1 MSFFKN
7 IFQTKEPPIKSNE
20 EFWDWF
26 KKNESTFA
34 KVVKEQND
42 IENNFFAKLAPKL
55 NELKDGFYYLT
66 GMFDKNTVEL
76 VLTPDGVINN
86 IVFVEE
92 LVNAA
97 PKIDGWR
104 FTALKPALDITDVS
118 IQMGGYNFSSENIS
132 FYQNDDTNFPDE
144 IDITIVHDDFNEQN
158 KPAIANGVYIFLD
171 NLLGELNAIT
181 TIDRVVLV
189 SKKAAKKPLVPIG
202 KLKDFLAWRQAE
214 FVEKYEG
221 VRHDTESDSYSGLEA
236 KLANGNMLLAI
247 INMDLLAWDR
257 KASHPWIL
265 NIEIKY
271 NGAGTNGMPDNDTY
285 QLLEKIEEEITKE
298 LKDIDG
304 YLNIGRQTADGVRD
318 IYFACKDFRLPS
330 KTAYTAQQKHSRQIE
345 ISYDIYKDK
354 YWRSFD
360 HFVN

>member
-1 MSFFKN
+1 MSFLKN
-7 IFQTKEPPIKSNE
+7 IFQAKERPIKSNE

-26 KKNESTFA
+26 QKNESAFA
-34 KVVKEQND
+34 KAVKEQND
-42 IENNFFAKLAPKL
+42 IESNFFAKLSPKL
-55 NELKDGFYYLT
+55 KDLKDGFYFLT

-76 VLTPDGVINN
+76 VLTADGAINN
-86 IVFVEE
+86 IAFIEA

-104 FTALKPALDITDVS
+104 FTALKPAIPIKDVV
-118 IQMGGYNFSSENIS
+118 IQMGGYKFSSENLN
-132 FYQNDDTNFPDE
+132 FYSNEDSNFPDE
-144 IDITIVHDDFNEQN
+144 INITIVHDDFTEQN
-158 KPAIANGVYIFLD
+158 KTTIINGVYIFLD
-171 NLLGELNAIT
+171 NFLGELNAVA
-181 TIDRVVLV
+181 TIDSLKVIGKKDVTMPLV
-189 SKKAAKKPLVPIG
+189 SIE
-202 KLKDFLAWRQAE
+202 KLKDFLIWRQAE

-221 VRHDTESDSYSGLEA
+221 VRHDTENDNYSALEA
-236 KLANGNMLLAI
+236 ELENGNMLLAI
-247 INMDLLAWDR
+247 INMDLLGWDR

-265 NIEIKY
+265 NVEIKY
-271 NGAGTNGMPDNDTY
+271 DGTATNGMPDNETY
-285 QLLEKIEEEITKE
+285 QLLGQIEDEIME
-298 LKDIDG
+298 NLKDIDG

-330 KTAYTAQQKHSRQIE
+330 KTAYAAQQKYSKQVV